1 MNSSGFIRGL
11 MSKNLGHEE
20 FLQHV
25 GNTIEKQLQE
35 WDENYQVNI
44 MKMENYHFIVKNGDK
59 DYWLEITEEELIKLQ
74 NKSPFSLDFRLWT
87 MLVVQGIEIKFGD
100 GDYLLK
106 VYGMFGKV

>member
-1 MNSSGFIRGL
+1 

-35 WDENYQVNI
+35 WNENYQVNI
-44 MKMENYHFIVKNGDK
+44 MKMENYHFIVKNRDK

-74 NKSPFSLDFRLWT
+74 NKSPYS
-87 MLVVQGIEIKFGD
+87 
-100 GDYLLK
+100 Y
-106 VYGMFGKV
+106 

>member
-1 MNSSGFIRGL
+1 MNNSGFIRGL

>member
-59 DYWLEITEEELIKLQ
+59 DYWLEITEKELIELQ
-74 NKSPFSLDFRLWT
+74 NRSPYSLDYKIWT
-87 MLVVQGIEIKFGD
+87 MLAVQGIEIKFHS

-106 VYGMFGKV
+106 VYGLFGK